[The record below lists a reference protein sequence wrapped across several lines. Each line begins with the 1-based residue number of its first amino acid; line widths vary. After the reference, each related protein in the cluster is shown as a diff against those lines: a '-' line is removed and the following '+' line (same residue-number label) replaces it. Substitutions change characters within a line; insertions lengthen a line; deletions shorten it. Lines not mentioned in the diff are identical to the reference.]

1 MAILKYK
8 GSDGQ
13 FIAVNSYKINNV
25 IVSQETGESTADVM
39 SQKAVTDEINALQ
52 STISD
57 KADKSNVYT
66 KTETETKLGTKA
78 NSNNVYT
85 KTETDNKLSA
95 KANSSDI
102 PTKVSQLENDNH
114 YLTTHQSLT
123 SYALKSEVT
132 TADNQI
138 KQTIN
143 DNETAV
149 TAALNKLKQSA
160 GFNASGEYT
169 STDYSS
175 LADAIDDLVSRLTE
189 IEEYD
194 TLDGGEY

>member
-39 SQKAVTDEINALQ
+39 SQKAVTDALNGVQ
-52 STISD
+52 NDIDT
-57 KADKSNVYT
+57 KANKTEVYT
-66 KTETETKLGTKA
+66 KAETDTKLGT
-78 NSNNVYT
+78 
-85 KTETDNKLSA
+85 

-102 PTKVSQLENDNH
+102 PTKLSQLTNDKN
-114 YLTTHQSLT
+114 YLTSHQSLT
-123 SYALKSEVT
+123 DYAKKTDVT
-132 TADNQI
+132 TADNAII
-138 KQTIN
+138 KTIN

-160 GFNASGEYT
+160 GFNASGDYT
-169 STDYSS
+169 SSDYSS
-175 LADAIDDLVSRLTE
+175 LADAIDDLVSRLAEVEDNE
-189 IEEYD
+189 IID
-194 TLDGGEY
+194 AGEY